1 MKEKVKNIVAAV
13 TVCLPAI
20 IFFIWIDSYFW
31 LLRGDRYRTFMQPKL
46 KPIMIL
52 ALILLLIY
60 MVALISGFS
69 REKSRSNVIEVWLR
83 AAILFIPALFLWSVY
98 GQSLGAHALVNKAF
112 DVDEIILN
120 PQPRSEQRSV
130 RDSSVKSA
138 SLLDLLKYS
147 EEFEG
152 SQVVT
157 EGMVFQNK
165 KRSEKNFKI
174 FRFAIICCAADALP
188 LWISVNSQEA
198 QNLEN
203 ETWIRVEGKF
213 KTNKISGRQV
223 ASIDAH
229 AIEIIST
236 PPPEK
241 QYLFF
246 Y

>member
-1 MKEKVKNIVAAV
+1 MKEKVKNIVAVV
-13 TVCLPAI
+13 TACLPAI

-31 LLRGDRYRTFMQPKL
+31 LLRGDRYKTFMQPKL
-46 KPIMIL
+46 RPIMIL

-60 MVALISGFS
+60 MVARISGFS
-69 REKSRSNVIEVWLR
+69 REKSRSNIIDVWLR
-83 AAILFIPALFLWSVY
+83 AAILFIPALFLWTVY

-112 DVDEIILN
+112 DVDEIILI
-120 PQPRSEQRSV
+120 PQPQPEQKSI

-138 SLLDLLKYS
+138 SLLDLLKNS
-147 EEFEG
+147 DEFEG
-152 SQVVT
+152 TQVVT

-165 KRSEKNFKI
+165 KSSEKNLKI

-188 LWISVNSQEA
+188 LWISVNSEET

-213 KTNKISGRQV
+213 KMNKISGRQV

-229 AIEIIST
+229 TIEIIST